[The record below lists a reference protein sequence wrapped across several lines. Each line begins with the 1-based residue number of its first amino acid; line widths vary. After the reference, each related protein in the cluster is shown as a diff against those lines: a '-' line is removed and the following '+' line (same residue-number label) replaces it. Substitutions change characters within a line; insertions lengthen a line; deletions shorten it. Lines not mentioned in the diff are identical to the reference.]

1 MGKNSWE
8 CFIESVL
15 LYKDFRLYNK
25 IYINT
30 VFGPRSVSLGPRPP
44 HRLGK
49 VRGCRRGRG
58 VVEQRAAL
66 TVEPDP
72 VAQVRVGEAVP
83 AAMTSHKWR
92 NLGRGVSASRGQCCV
107 RVSGGRV
114 VPVGLGGHTGFL
126 LVLGLGGDEVT
137 DPQQTGPHAV
147 VVRVL
152 VLARAGL
159 IPGHDVIIRLQELDH
174 TLQDFCLLHLR
185 VLQFLNWKKKNTIPD
200 ELNRPLHFT
209 LTRRTDT
216 SHQGAQHPYL
226 VSGAL
231 QHQKS

>member
-1 MGKNSWE
+1 MTSSLKKNTTTSSWEQNSWE

-15 LYKDFRLYNK
+15 LCKDFRLYNK

-72 VAQVRVGEAVP
+72 VAQVRVGEPVP

-126 LVLGLGGDEVT
+126 RVLGLGGDEVT

-185 VLQFLNWKKKNTIPD
+185 VLQFLN
-200 ELNRPLHFT
+200 
-209 LTRRTDT
+209 
-216 SHQGAQHPYL
+216 
-226 VSGAL
+226 
-231 QHQKS
+231 

>member
-1 MGKNSWE
+1 M
-8 CFIESVL
+8 
-15 LYKDFRLYNK
+15 
-25 IYINT
+25 
-30 VFGPRSVSLGPRPP
+30 SLGPRPP
-44 HRLGK
+44 HWLGK

-72 VAQVRVGEAVP
+72 VAQVRVGEPVP

-126 LVLGLGGDEVT
+126 RVLGLGGDEVT

-159 IPGHDVIIRLQELDH
+159 TPGHDVIIRLQELDH

-185 VLQFLNWKKKNTIPD
+185 VLQFLN
-200 ELNRPLHFT
+200 
-209 LTRRTDT
+209 
-216 SHQGAQHPYL
+216 
-226 VSGAL
+226 
-231 QHQKS
+231 